1 MGLGE
6 KSRWGRSLSRQNNG
20 AVCTDV
26 LHTCRSESPDA
37 TIRLANALG
46 SVLRAGDLLVLT
58 GDLGAGKTQ
67 FTKGIALGLGID
79 ERVTSPTFALHQQYE
94 GRELLHHLDVYR
106 LDDLAETLDLDLPEL
121 IESGVTVIEWGDTID
136 GVLPEER
143 LVVRI
148 IADPE
153 LDDAR
158 TIQFESEAADFWRP
172 RLEETFS

>member
-6 KSRWGRSLSRQNNG
+6 KSRWGRSFSRQNNG

-26 LHTCRSESPDA
+26 LHTCRSESPDD
-37 TIRLANALG
+37 TIRFAKALG

-67 FTKGIALGLGID
+67 FTKGVALGLGIED
-79 ERVTSPTFALHQQYE
+79 RVTSPTFALHQQYE

-106 LDDLAETLDLDLPEL
+106 LYDLSETLDLDLPEL
-121 IESGVTVIEWGDTID
+121 LESGVTVIEWGDTIA
-136 GVLPEER
+136 GVLPTER

-148 IADPE
+148 VADPGI
-153 LDDAR
+153 DDAR
-158 TIQFESEAADFWRP
+158 TLQFESVAGDIWRQRLAEA
-172 RLEETFS
+172 FS